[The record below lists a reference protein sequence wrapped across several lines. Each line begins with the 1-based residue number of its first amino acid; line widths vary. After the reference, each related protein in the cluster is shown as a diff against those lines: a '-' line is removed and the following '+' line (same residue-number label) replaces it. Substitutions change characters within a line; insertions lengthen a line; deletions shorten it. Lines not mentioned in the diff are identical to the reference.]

1 MFNLLFPRSGLT
13 LQTLFKQQK
22 KLESGHAAHGSAVVV
37 VAGGAVVVVGVAG
50 VVVAGLGVV
59 GLGVVVV
66 DVVVVVTGGMGAM
79 QKPGLKER
87 SGLSLLHHLAKKGRD
102 NYTDGKEIIS
112 GCSSTSWIACW

>member
-37 VAGGAVVVVGVAG
+37 AGSAVVVVGVAG

-79 QKPGLKER
+79 QKPG
-87 SGLSLLHHLAKKGRD
+87 
-102 NYTDGKEIIS
+102 
-112 GCSSTSWIACW
+112 